1 MASINAKMCV
11 LGEQNA
17 GKSSIAVRWGEKFC
31 FVCCC
36 CFCGSDL
43 FFAAVRGLFSENQE
57 STIGAAFL
65 TKTVG
70 DVKLQIWDTAG
81 QERYRSLTPM
91 YYRNASC
98 GLVVYDV
105 TNRASFERAIEWI
118 K

>member
-1 MASINAKMCV
+1 LSVSELLV
-11 LGEQNA
+11 LTKQ
-17 GKSSIAVRWGEKFC
+17 K
-31 FVCCC
+31 
-36 CFCGSDL
+36 L
-43 FFAAVRGLFSENQE
+43 VRGSFSENQE

-70 DVKLQIWDTAG
+70 DVKLQVFFFFFFFFFLPLFSFFPHSSTFWQIWDTAG

-105 TNRASFERAIEWI
+105 TSRPSFERAIEWI

>member
-1 MASINAKMCV
+1 MQERARLLSDGVRSFV
-11 LGEQNA
+11 LFV
-17 GKSSIAVRWGEKFC
+17 AVA
-31 FVCCC
+31 FV
-36 CFCGSDL
+36 GL
-43 FFAAVRGLFSENQE
+43 IFFAAVRGLFSENQE